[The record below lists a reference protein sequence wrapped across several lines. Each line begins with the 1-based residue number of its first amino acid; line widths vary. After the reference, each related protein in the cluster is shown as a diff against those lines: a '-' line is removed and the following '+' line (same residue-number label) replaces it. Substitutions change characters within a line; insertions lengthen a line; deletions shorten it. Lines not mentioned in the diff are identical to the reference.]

1 MTSSAQSSPIRV
13 GSVYGKTGI
22 VSIAKTTLG
31 EQTAR
36 LQTKHNYDLDLI
48 EDMRTFLKSKCS
60 IEKDYCN
67 QMIKLINSQSN
78 KKYPN
83 FESENESDVK

>member
-13 GSVYGKTGI
+13 GSVYGKSGI
-22 VSIAKTTLG
+22 VSAAKSTLS

-36 LQTKHNYDLDLI
+36 LQTKHSYDVDLI
-48 EDMRTFLKSKCS
+48 DDMRTFIKTKCN

-67 QMIKLINSQSN
+67 QMIKLVNTQSN
-78 KKYPN
+78 RKYPN
-83 FESENESDVK
+83 FEAENDSDVK